1 MSNLQ
6 NFATINS
13 EFFPKCRILKISQ
26 ITVVFNVGGAL
37 SRCISHWRN
46 KLIGRFDRDSK
57 TMWLLI
63 VGSLV
68 PVEVI
73 AG

>member
-1 MSNLQ
+1 V
-6 NFATINS
+6 NFFLSAGY
-13 EFFPKCRILKISQ
+13 LKISL
-26 ITVVFNVGGAL
+26 ITVVFNPEGTL